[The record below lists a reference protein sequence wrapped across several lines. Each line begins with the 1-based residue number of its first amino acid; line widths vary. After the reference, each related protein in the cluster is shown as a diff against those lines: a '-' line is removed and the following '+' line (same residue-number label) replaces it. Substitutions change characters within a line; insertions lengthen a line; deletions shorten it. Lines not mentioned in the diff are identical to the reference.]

1 MTVLL
6 CFAVP
11 CIIQQKLAHSLTP
24 ADICS
29 RCFDIIL
36 HLTHQK
42 MENSWP
48 KPTYGWTRSMI
59 TSAYDWVMMSKPNT
73 LFGWAPIGLIL
84 GGQYYNWMSSDLIL
98 EYAPCRYNCV
108 IHAWALWVY
117 LGAKRRYINTLPFL
131 FFFLSKFA
139 HSHYFGYWLLQQL
152 ALPCKPWCVEDSL
165 LCWFLVS
172 YFQFVVVWKGQFIE
186 SGKPGR
192 LREFYCAKFVSTLQK
207 NIWLLLGCMNV
218 VYSVYADP
226 EYLLQLVI

>member
-131 FFFLSKFA
+131 FPFL
-139 HSHYFGYWLLQQL
+139 LL
-152 ALPCKPWCVEDSL
+152 L
-165 LCWFLVS
+165 LCFPLYLSFWVFCWVCV
-172 YFQFVVVWKGQFIE
+172 YE
-186 SGKPGR
+186 
-192 LREFYCAKFVSTLQK
+192 CFVSWRHD
-207 NIWLLLGCMNV
+207 NDDDNDI
-218 VYSVYADP
+218 YSQNCSWN
-226 EYLLQLVI
+226 YLSLVR